1 MRAEPR
7 YSWTNESGPGRDL
20 WSGESSAP
28 DVDITDRP
36 VTRVAAVQSDLI
48 QQGDVGRT
56 VTVAAIARVVSSLEL
71 ELIIQENSEGAL
83 VKGLSTSLVLY
94 GIRENIMGPF
104 RTWKQTILMS

>member
-20 WSGESSAP
+20 LSGESSAP

-56 VTVAAIARVVSSLEL
+56 VTVAVIGRVVSSLEL
-71 ELIIQENSEGAL
+71 ELSIQENSEGAL
-83 VKGLSTSLVLY
+83 ASAG
-94 GIRENIMGPF
+94 
-104 RTWKQTILMS
+104 